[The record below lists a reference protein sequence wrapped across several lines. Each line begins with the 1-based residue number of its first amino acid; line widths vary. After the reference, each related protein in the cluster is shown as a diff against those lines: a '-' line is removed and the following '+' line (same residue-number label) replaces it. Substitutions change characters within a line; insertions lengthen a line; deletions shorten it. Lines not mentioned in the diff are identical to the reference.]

1 MSIIN
6 ELKSKLTDAMD
17 TLKKNSET
25 IEFLNLSLTEA

>member
-25 IEFLNLSLTEA
+25 IEFLN